1 MNQKA
6 IKKNIGWRV
15 HRSQKSLWSTKN
27 AQNKWLDY
35 YYINSQIIRLLFN
48 DCNAVIVYFI
58 FWFVSPNI
66 LNTWHICGTTALS
79 FSSVCALWVGLTAHM
94 YKKIAAHNSWHMACL
109 IPAVE
114 LIQEQITFSLKPHP
128 HVYRYFE
135 NVAFIASNSLF
146 ENIATHQDKNVKM
159 LTWTGQST
167 DSMS

>member
-1 MNQKA
+1 M
-6 IKKNIGWRV
+6 

-79 FSSVCALWVGLTAHM
+79 FGSVCALWVGLTAHVQKNCCSQLM
-94 YKKIAAHNSWHMACL
+94 THGMFNSCSWIDSGANHILTKA
-109 IPAVE
+109 PPTR
-114 LIQEQITFSLKPHP
+114 IQIFWKRRIYRFEQLVWKYSHASRQKC
-128 HVYRYFE
+128 E
-135 NVAFIASNSLF
+135 NAYMNRPV
-146 ENIATHQDKNVKM
+146 H
-159 LTWTGQST
+159 W
-167 DSMS
+167 